1 MAFDPTKPATGSPL
15 VSAEMRNQLN
25 ALKALIDDLQSRLDA
40 LPASPEIATVISDN
54 SAANVN
60 AVVPLNLTVSDP
72 PTAAETQAIVDK
84 LNEVLTALWR

>member
-15 VSAEMRNQLN
+15 VSAEMRNQLT
-25 ALKALIDDLQSRLDA
+25 ALKALMDDLQSQLDA
-40 LPASPEIATVISDN
+40 LPTSPDLLNAISDN

-60 AVVPLNLTVSDP
+60 ALTPLNLTVSDP
-72 PTAAETQAIVDK
+72 PTATETQAIVDK